1 MTKQDLFKQKAAR
14 AALDYIKDG
23 MIVGLGTGST
33 VSFLLD
39 YISEKELD
47 ITGVTTSK
55 DTSRKCRALGIR
67 VVDI

>member
-1 MTKQDLFKQKAAR
+1 MMTKQDLFKQKAAR

-33 VSFLLD
+33 VSYLLD

-55 DTSRKCRALGIR
+55 DTSRKMSYFGYKSR
-67 VVDI
+67 